1 MQTSFPADD
10 RYLQHRQTML
20 ELIGSATADAGP
32 VALFYDAMSGWPSS
46 GGVSFVP
53 DREGAA
59 VSGSIASGQT
69 ARG

>member
-1 MQTSFPADD
+1 
-10 RYLQHRQTML
+10 ML
-20 ELIGSATADAGP
+20 ELIGSATADAGL

-53 DREGAA
+53 DHEGAA